1 MNNWN
6 IAILDD
12 LFGHGD
18 KQRSRISQKV
28 QGFDNETGEHV
39 VRIEYRVKLANE
51 GQGGLIRS
59 ANDRLIRSNPD
70 PRATPSRSRRG

>member
-6 IAILDD
+6 KLLAVLDD

-18 KQRSRISQKV
+18 KQRSRISQKW
-28 QGFDNETGEHV
+28 QGFDNRTGEHV

-51 GQGGLIRS
+51 GQVGLIRQ
-59 ANDRLIRSNPD
+59 ANDKLNRK
-70 PRATPSRSRRG
+70 TG